1 MANCV
6 SRIKLVLSVVIRHS
20 VSEGEGLVE
29 KLQIANCELRIVL
42 MQLVGVSRHTWRDV
56 SALTNPTI

>member
-6 SRIKLVLSVVIRHS
+6 SRIKLVLSVVIRRS

-29 KLQIANCELRIVL
+29 ELRIANCELRIVF
-42 MQLVGVSRHTWRDV
+42 MQLADV
-56 SALTNPTI
+56 SKHTFCVA

>member
-6 SRIKLVLSVVIRHS
+6 SRIKLVLSVVIRRR

-29 KLQIANCELRIVL
+29 KLQIANCELRIANCPHAAC
-42 MQLVGVSRHTWRDV
+42 GCKYTY
-56 SALTNPTI
+56 I